1 MQPREGTRE
10 DTRMEHPSQ
19 GWDQALHLAPLSRMR
34 DGSPRL
40 LSIYRGHLHFQKS
53 NFPTHSQQRR
63 EVLGSSAIGDLQSA
77 VLTQCVHIS
86 QRPGAHLIPR
96 GGNLKHMGPF
106 RRPDSLTLWADAHWI
121 ILMEALSS
129 GRLED
134 CPRPHSEQRKLRFE
148 PTFSRF

>member
-1 MQPREGTRE
+1 
-10 DTRMEHPSQ
+10 MEHPSQ

-40 LSIYRGHLHFQKS
+40 LSIYRGHLHFQRS

-86 QRPGAHLIPR
+86 QRREPEAH
-96 GGNLKHMGPF
+96 G
-106 RRPDSLTLWADAHWI
+106 SLQETGFSDPV
-121 ILMEALSS
+121 
-129 GRLED
+129 GR
-134 CPRPHSEQRKLRFE
+134 CPLDHSDGSFKLRE
-148 PTFSRF
+148 VRRMPKATQ